1 MSEEITT
8 LNERFQPDGSNAD
21 MAQNHMTL
29 KQQLRKYNQVFM
41 LFAIIVIAVIMTK
54 GVFLRPSNLMVL
66 AAGASIFGLLSLG
79 QGLVVISG
87 GFDLSVGS
95 LIAVAFSMISTVNA
109 ELGLIPACL
118 SAVIVTTFLGFIN
131 GALVAHTRIPPFI
144 VTLGMLSI
152 AKSLSWIFMA
162 DQLIIMVKGLKNSVS
177 PLFAWLPMGVN
188 VFPIL
193 VLGIGAILMGVLLHR
208 TSLGRYIYAIGDN
221 EDAAIASGI
230 PVKKTKMFVY
240 SVSGFLCG
248 IGAIVFLYRNISAS
262 PGAGNEFLL
271 QTFAATM
278 IGGVYMYG
286 GEGTIFGILVGIFSL
301 ASITSV
307 LTVAGVPPVAH
318 KAVLGVIVLSVVL
331 LQRWLQEES

>member
-1 MSEEITT
+1 MI
-8 LNERFQPDGSNAD
+8 A
-21 MAQNHMTL
+21 L
-29 KQQLRKYNQVFM
+29 KQRLRQYNQVLM
-41 LFAIIVIAVIMTK
+41 LCAIVVIAVLMTR

-95 LIAVAFSMISTVNA
+95 LIAVAFSMISTV
-109 ELGLIPACL
+109 EPEMGLLVACI
-118 SAVIVTTFLGFIN
+118 SAVIVTTLLGLVN
-131 GALVAHTRIPPFI
+131 GTLVAHTRIPPFI

-152 AKSLSWIFMA
+152 AKSLSWILMA
-162 DQLIIMVKGLKNSVS
+162 DQLIIMVKGLKNTIQ
-177 PLFAWLPMGVN
+177 PLFAWLPMGIN

-193 VLGIGAILMGVLLHR
+193 VLGVGALLIGLLLHR
-208 TSLGRYIYAIGDN
+208 TSLGRYIYAIGGN
-221 EDAAIASGI
+221 EKAAIASGI
-230 PVKKTKMFVY
+230 PVKATKMFVY

-262 PGAGNEFLL
+262 PGTGEEFLL

-286 GEGTIFGILVGIFSL
+286 GEGTIFGILVGIFGL
-301 ASITSV
+301 ASVTSV

-318 KAVLGVIVLSVVL
+318 KAVLGAIVLCVVL
-331 LQRWLQEES
+331 LQRWLKEES